1 MESFT
6 DSIASFT
13 ESLTDSTA
21 TGFVFPASSQC
32 KVSGSQQKTHYAKY
46 IADEVDV
53 TEDASGRW
61 ATGRR
66 IA

>member
-1 MESFT
+1 VESFT

-13 ESLTDSTA
+13 ESLTDSNA
-21 TGFVFPASSQC
+21 TEFVFPPFSYC
-32 KVSGSQQKTHYAKY
+32 KVSGSQQKTHYTKY
-46 IADEVDV
+46 IADKVDV